1 MSFAPTQ
8 VVEECLLEESGLK
21 EGVREEEEQGEEEEE
36 EEDWSR
42 MDGEVVTV
50 ELQQND
56 YGLGLSLAGAKVGT
70 SIALQHKDTNPLMLS
85 RKQKLK
91 RYIKNKIKNKAY
103 KIKVIP
109 SKGVRLILFVN

>member
-1 MSFAPTQ
+1 M
-8 VVEECLLEESGLK
+8 
-21 EGVREEEEQGEEEEE
+21 EEQGEEEDE

-70 SIALQHKDTNPLMLS
+70 LRLHFTT
-85 RKQKLK
+85 R
-91 RYIKNKIKNKAY
+91 
-103 KIKVIP
+103 IP
-109 SKGVRLILFVN
+109 TL